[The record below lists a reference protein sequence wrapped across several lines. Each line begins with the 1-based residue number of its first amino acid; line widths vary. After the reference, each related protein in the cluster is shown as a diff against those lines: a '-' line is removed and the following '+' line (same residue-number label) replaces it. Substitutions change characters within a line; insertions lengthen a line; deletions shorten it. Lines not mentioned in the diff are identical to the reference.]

1 MARRMEAYVLWL
13 SDQSMMTD
21 FKDLDPETRAYA
33 LVGQFLQAWSA
44 MELALRDAIGA
55 GLDIEAVKL
64 QIISSNLSFLYK
76 VNILRTLV
84 DVSFLSEDE
93 KAQAKSKLQKLS
105 EDLAKRNMIAH
116 APFRADATKTGV
128 EFLTV
133 KARGKFETPN
143 IVWSPEQFAKEID
156 GLEGYTNAID
166 ALQMRFKEKPLNEKS
181 YADAL
186 VPFIQPQWPELMRR
200 TMSPALLDAISQP
213 DQSFLGSGQA
223 APQTSSPIPDKPSE

>member
-1 MARRMEAYVLWL
+1 
-13 SDQSMMTD
+13 MMTD

-64 QIISSNLSFLYK
+64 QIISSNLSFRDK

-84 DVSFLSEDE
+84 DVFFLSEDE

-105 EDLAKRNMIAH
+105 EDSAKRNMIAH
-116 APFRADATKTGV
+116 ALFRADATKTGV

-133 KARGKFETPN
+133 KARGNLKR
-143 IVWSPEQFAKEID
+143 QYR
-156 GLEGYTNAID
+156 LESRTIRERN
-166 ALQMRFKEKPLNEKS
+166 
-181 YADAL
+181 
-186 VPFIQPQWPELMRR
+186 RR
-200 TMSPALLDAISQP
+200 PRRLYQCY
-213 DQSFLGSGQA
+213 
-223 APQTSSPIPDKPSE
+223 